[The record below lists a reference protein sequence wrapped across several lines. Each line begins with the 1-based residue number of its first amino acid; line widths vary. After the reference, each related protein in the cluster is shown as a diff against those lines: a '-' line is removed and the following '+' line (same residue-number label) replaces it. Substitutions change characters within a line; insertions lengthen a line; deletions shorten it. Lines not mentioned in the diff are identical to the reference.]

1 MRVEKLI
8 QELVLIV
15 ENAKPVP
22 LSSSCMVNRE
32 QVLEVLAE
40 INQLLPKEL
49 NQAITLLEE
58 REAVVEDAKAKAERV
73 IEIARAEASELV
85 SAERVYREAL
95 QEADSLREVTNTDL
109 ARMRRELDDYVDAKL
124 GAFEAVLER
133 TLQQVQAGRE
143 RVNVRLIS
151 ELSTVDD
158 AEHPASFFGDWE
170 NPSSS

>member
-1 MRVEKLI
+1 MRVEKLV
-8 QELVLIV
+8 QELYTIV
-15 ENAKPVP
+15 DNAKPVP

-32 QVLEVLAE
+32 QVLEIIAE
-40 INQLLPKEL
+40 ISQLLPKEL
-49 NQAITLLEE
+49 SQAVTLLEE
-58 REAVVEDAKAKAERV
+58 REAVVDDAKSKADRV
-73 IEIARAEASELV
+73 IQIARAEASELV

-95 QEADSLREVTNTDL
+95 QEAESLRDVTDKDL

-151 ELSTVDD
+151 ELSNIDEV
-158 AEHPASFFGDWE
+158 EHPATFFGDWE
-170 NPSSS
+170 NPTSS

>member
-8 QELVLIV
+8 QELATIV

-32 QVLEVLAE
+32 QVLEILSE
-40 INQLLPKEL
+40 ITQLLPKEL
-49 NQAITLLEE
+49 NQAVTLLEE

-95 QEADSLREVTNTDL
+95 QESESLREVTDKDL

-151 ELSTVDD
+151 ELSNVEE
-158 AEHPASFFGDWE
+158 AEHPASFFGDWD
-170 NPSSS
+170 NPTSS